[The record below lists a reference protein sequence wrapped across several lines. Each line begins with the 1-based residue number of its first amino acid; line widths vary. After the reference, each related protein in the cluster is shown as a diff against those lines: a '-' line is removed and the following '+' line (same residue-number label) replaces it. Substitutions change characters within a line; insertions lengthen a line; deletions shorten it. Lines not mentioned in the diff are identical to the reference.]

1 MSIITLPAGFRVPA
15 GCTIGQQRYD
25 MTESSDTTGD
35 EAARL
40 LGPPRWSMS
49 LRSVDALTLIEAG
62 LWESVVLKLRGRVNH
77 LAMYDPV
84 RSAPQ
89 GTLRGTPTL
98 DATVLAGV
106 SVIVLTGVSTGSTLL
121 PGDWLQIGTGVGTSQ
136 LIKVVEAATES
147 GGKLT
152 ATFEPPLRT
161 GYTAG
166 AAITWDKPVAYFK
179 QTGNP
184 QWGYRP
190 APVYRATAYTIDLIE
205 SWTP

>member
-1 MSIITLPAGFRVPA
+1 MSVITLPAGFKVPA

-25 MTESSDTTGD
+25 FTESSDASGD

-49 LRSVDALTLIEAG
+49 LRSVDALTLVEAG
-62 LWESVVLKLRGRVNH
+62 LWESVLLKLRGRVNH
-77 LAMYDPV
+77 LALYDPV

-98 DATVLAGV
+98 NATVLAGV
-106 SVIVLTGVSTGSTLL
+106 TTIVLAGVSTGATLL
-121 PGDWLQIGTGVGTSQ
+121 PGDWLQIGSGVGTSQ
-136 LIKVVEAATES
+136 LIKIVAAATES
-147 GGKLT
+147 GGTLA
-152 ATFEPPLRT
+152 ATFEPPLRN

-166 AAITWDKPVAYFK
+166 AAITWDKPLAYFK
-179 QTGNP
+179 QTTP
-184 QWGYRP
+184 AQWSYRP
-190 APVYRATAYTIDLIE
+190 APMYRASAYTLDLIE